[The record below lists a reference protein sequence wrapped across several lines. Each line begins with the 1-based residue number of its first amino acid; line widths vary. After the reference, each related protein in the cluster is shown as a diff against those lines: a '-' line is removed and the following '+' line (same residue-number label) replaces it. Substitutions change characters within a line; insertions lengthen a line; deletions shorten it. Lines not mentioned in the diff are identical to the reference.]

1 MTTYLHKKA
10 IVSELDVPS
19 QSIAQFNR
27 IRGKNPLLDMTLAPK
42 MFYGYKEQKIY
53 PRVTGVIGSV
63 LNTNVGQSRA
73 VGPCKFHGSSA
84 YYVNGGRPQAPIY
97 RNKDVRLQYP
107 RIQRK
112 VADVIQIPPKMYG
125 EYSQRVSPNMVL

>member
-1 MTTYLHKKA
+1 MTYLQTKA

-27 IRGKNPLLDMTLAPK
+27 IRGKNHLLDMTLAPK
-42 MFYGYKEQKIY
+42 MFYGYKEAKIF

-63 LNTNVGQSRA
+63 FNTNVGQSRA
-73 VGPCKFHGSSA
+73 VGPCKWGGSSA
-84 YYVNGGRPQAPIY
+84 YYVNGPRPQAPLV

-112 VADVIQIPPKMYG
+112 VADVIQNPPKMYG
-125 EYSQRVSPNMVL
+125 EYSQRVSPNVVF